1 MGHGLSREAA
11 RLLELPEP
19 DQQKMLIPKQGW
31 AFFVVLDIRRLGAG
45 PFLER
50 PNAQLYTPRHGLTLC
65 VLRGST

>member
-1 MGHGLSREAA
+1 MGHRVSSEAV
-11 RLLELPEP
+11 RLLELPDP

-31 AFFVVLDIRRLGAG
+31 AFFVVLDIRYLGAG

-50 PNAQLYTPRHGLTLC
+50 PNVQLYTARHWLTLC